1 MDSPG
6 LLLSAN
12 HGSKSEAVSLEPP
25 AAEISTHG
33 RLWTL
38 LQGLRALRE
47 LPKTMHFPLV
57 DTPPPTPHAKQ
68 TGFWD
73 PVAHVSWAVLPC
85 VSQASGLNRCQTS
98 GIIAVPTL
106 LLSHGPSLEQGNRSV
121 SKGPLS

>member
-12 HGSKSEAVSLEPP
+12 HGNKSEAVSLEPP
-25 AAEISTHG
+25 AAEICTHG

-47 LPKTMHFPLV
+47 LPKTMPFPLV
-57 DTPPPTPHAKQ
+57 DTPHAKH

-98 GIIAVPTL
+98 GIIAGPTL